1 MTPVSCPPTG
11 AGGRKR
17 PTVGCSGGQ
26 SLGFS
31 WERRKLLPLLLDLAT
46 RTTMGS
52 SSSHAS
58 LRQALNSYREIRNMI
73 NPSVQD
79 FYHLSTFE
87 FLWANLQE
95 HQGFSTGWELL
106 FRDLTLTLLSQIHK
120 RYHRVTLWFG
130 SEETFKNHLVQP
142 LYKWVFRHL
151 SIAYKIS
158 ASFPIFG
165 SLCQQC
171 LSLFPWADIRHSFFF

>member
-1 MTPVSCPPTG
+1 MPTYRSR
-11 AGGRKR
+11 RKEEA
-17 PTVGCSGGQ
+17 TMGCSGRQ

-31 WERRKLLPLLLDLAT
+31 WERQKLLPPLLALAT
-46 RTTMGS
+46 TTAMGS
-52 SSSHAS
+52 SSSRAF
-58 LRQALNSYREIRNMI
+58 LRQALNSCREIRNMI

-79 FYHLSTFE
+79 FYHLSAFE

-106 FRDLTLTLLSQIHK
+106 FRDLTLTFLSQIHK

-130 SEETFKNHLVQP
+130 LEGTFKNHPVQP

-158 ASFPIFG
+158 GSFPIFG
-165 SLCQQC
+165 SLC
-171 LSLFPWADIRHSFFF
+171 LSVSLSWY